1 MLWVFSIERMSV
13 FVPNG
18 WISCFRTPLAG
29 GPRYYCYCCCK
40 IPPTEP
46 VAMEG
51 FLGPG
56 RNVIS
61 EGGSADPLP
70 PATTGGMV
78 EKPQQVPEAVQVEG
92 ANPGRNKRQL
102 RVQLSDAVDEGKI
115 NIEPPGIVLDAQ
127 PPTCG
132 LGRVSSALTS
142 QGRSLVDRCFVVWRL
157 NAACNVQPPAE
168 YHFLG
173 CVDAGNGRLCPGGA
187 TVPLGDVG
195 KRRP

>member
-1 MLWVFSIERMSV
+1 
-13 FVPNG
+13 
-18 WISCFRTPLAG
+18 
-29 GPRYYCYCCCK
+29 
-40 IPPTEP
+40 
-46 VAMEG
+46 
-51 FLGPG
+51 
-56 RNVIS
+56 
-61 EGGSADPLP
+61 
-70 PATTGGMV
+70 MV

-157 NAACNVQPPAE
+157 NAACNVQHVPQNIISSDAEMQVTEDCVLAGPPCRWAMLASDALSDARSNE
-168 YHFLG
+168 RAKIAVGLYYNLG
-173 CVDAGNGRLCPGGA
+173 AGRRL
-187 TVPLGDVG
+187 VPLAFKVWQVVA
-195 KRRP
+195 RRRRKL